1 MSQMD
6 QQSYRK
12 KIQYLIARRATL
24 ELENLLGD
32 FWRNHG
38 NAVTDAELPD
48 LERILVMED
57 LDLLEIILGKR
68 PVPTGYNPKLMRLI
82 TEARPARGHFE

>member
-1 MSQMD
+1 MD
-6 QQSYRK
+6 QTNYRK

-32 FWRNHG
+32 FWRRHG
-38 NAVTDAELPD
+38 DAIPDAELPD
-48 LERILVMED
+48 LERILEMED

-68 PVPTGYNPKLMRLI
+68 PVPTGYNPKLMGLI
-82 TEARPARGHFE
+82 TAARPVPNR